1 MRNEALPAVIG
12 AAVLSG
18 LVCLVIGVGATFLL
32 LGPASPAPHPAPTP
46 APTSNTTGPETAKVA
61 GNDSGTASLDR
72 EGMAGDLQAAQDKAL
87 ALEQE
92 NTQIRSERDKLRKDN
107 ESLLSS
113 QVELKKELDTAK
125 AALSGREQGTMPI
138 SFGNYGSL
146 RELNTAKW
154 GELGASLKFMAP
166 AVKQLAADLRA
177 GKDPDPEAMKEIA
190 RNNMVLVQLA
200 VGLHGKVP
208 THAQNFNG
216 EYTHPITQV
225 NLLAAQL
232 EAAGDPLTADQK
244 ARLTDLGKEYEKR
257 WTTLQDGY
265 NKETF
270 LLQKLYDEADL
281 KQWFTERMWQ
291 ITTAGQKAI
300 AVDPSVEGLVGLD
313 LYSPA
318 LMFQQSAV
326 PLKTTNRDNLKGR
339 LKDLMAQRMQLQRE
353 TLDGAEYAF
362 DDWLTSFKLEPR
374 SFENLRF
381 MHIKDLLEATRAE
394 YELLRALVGS
404 VLSDTTVAQ
413 RLREESTVIV
423 PQLQQEG

>member
-1 MRNEALPAVIG
+1 MRNEALPTVIG

-32 LGPASPAPHPAPTP
+32 LAPASPAPHPAP
-46 APTSNTTGPETAKVA
+46 APTANTQGPETAKVA
-61 GNDSGTASLDR
+61 GNEPVAGTPGR
-72 EGMAGDLQAAQDKAL
+72 EGMARDLQAAQDKAL

-92 NTQIRSERDKLRKDN
+92 NTQIKSERDKLRKDN
-107 ESLLSS
+107 ESLLNS
-113 QVELKKELDTAK
+113 QVELKKELETAK
-125 AALSGREQGTMPI
+125 AAQSAREQGTMPI
-138 SFGNYGSL
+138 SFGNYGSI
-146 RELNTAKW
+146 RELNSAKW

-177 GKDPDPEAMKEIA
+177 GKNPDPEAMKEIA

-291 ITTAGQKAI
+291 ITTARQKAI

-326 PLKTTNRDNLKGR
+326 PLKTTNRDTLKGQF
-339 LKDLMAQRMQLQRE
+339 KDLMAQRMQLQRE

-381 MHIKDLLEATRAE
+381 MHIKELLEATRAE
-394 YELLRALVGS
+394 YELLRALTGS
-404 VLSDTTVAQ
+404 VLSDVTVAQ

>member
-32 LGPASPAPHPAPTP
+32 LAPASPAPHPAP
-46 APTSNTTGPETAKVA
+46 APTANTQGPETAKVA
-61 GNDSGTASLDR
+61 GNEPVAGTPGR
-72 EGMAGDLQAAQDKAL
+72 EGMARDLQAAQDKAL

-92 NTQIRSERDKLRKDN
+92 NTQIKSERDKLRKDN
-107 ESLLSS
+107 ESLLNS
-113 QVELKKELDTAK
+113 QVELKKELETAK
-125 AALSGREQGTMPI
+125 AAQSAREQGTMPI
-138 SFGNYGSL
+138 SFGNYGSI
-146 RELNTAKW
+146 RELNSAKW

-177 GKDPDPEAMKEIA
+177 GKNPDPEAMKEIA

-232 EAAGDPLTADQK
+232 EATGDPLTADQK

-291 ITTAGQKAI
+291 ITTARQKAI

-326 PLKTTNRDNLKGR
+326 PLKSTNRDTLKGQ

-381 MHIKDLLEATRAE
+381 MHIKELLEATRAE
-394 YELLRALVGS
+394 YELLRALTGS
-404 VLSDTTVAQ
+404 VLSDVTVAQ